1 MNVFALL
8 LGFLVI
14 ATILTYILPAGEYAR
29 VEVDGRTTVDPQSFK
44 WIDSTPV
51 GFFEMVKAIHT
62 GMVEGADI

>member
-1 MNVFALL
+1 M
-8 LGFLVI
+8 I

-51 GFFEMVKAIHT
+51 GFFDMVKAIHT
-62 GMVEGADI
+62 GMVEGADIIFLC